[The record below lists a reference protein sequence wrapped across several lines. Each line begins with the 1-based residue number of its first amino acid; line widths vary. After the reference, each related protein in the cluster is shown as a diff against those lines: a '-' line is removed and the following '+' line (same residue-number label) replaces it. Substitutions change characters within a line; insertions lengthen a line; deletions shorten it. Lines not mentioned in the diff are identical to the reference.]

1 MEGGM
6 RVLLVQP
13 DQNRTLGLQQLA
25 RVEPLG
31 LEMLAGALRGAH
43 EVALFDQRL
52 DPDGLPGALADV
64 RPELLGITSSF
75 TIDWPRTLAIARAA
89 KAADPRTF
97 VVAGGH
103 HVSLRPLDARDPA
116 IDAIAVG
123 EGEATLRELADVL
136 AAGGDPRRVP
146 GLVLN
151 EADGQATTAPRPLLR
166 DLDTLPMPDR
176 TLTRAGR
183 ARYYAALAQPLASVE
198 SARGCPYRC
207 SFCAVWQF
215 YQKRVRYK
223 SPARVV
229 EELAQVAEP
238 TVLFTD
244 DNFLA
249 SPKRAAEIARLIRE
263 RGLRHAYGMQARSD
277 AIVRYPELLAAW
289 REIGLQSVFIGFEKP
304 DQGALE
310 GVNKH
315 NSVANNEQALAIL
328 RGLGIEPVT
337 SFIVDPDASR
347 EDFAALRAYVHRLKL
362 QLPAFTILTPLPG
375 TQLFGELQGQLTS
388 EERALYD
395 LSHAVLPTRLP
406 PRRFYAEFARLW
418 ASAYPAWKVALV
430 RLAFA
435 WRARG
440 RRPDEQEGWRIAL
453 AEIRRFANPRAYQV
467 ALAASTNTPTVAA
480 QARTAA

>member
-1 MEGGM
+1 M

-13 DQNRTLGLQQLA
+13 DQNRSVGFQQLA

-31 LEMLAGALRGAH
+31 LEMLAGALLERHAV
-43 EVALFDQRL
+43 ELLDLRL
-52 DPDGLPGALADV
+52 QPDGLATALGAV
-64 RPELLGITSSF
+64 RPELLGISSTF
-75 TIDWPRTLAIARAA
+75 TIDQPRALAIARQA

-97 VVAGGH
+97 VVVGGH
-103 HVSLRPLDARDPA
+103 HPSLYPADFADPA
-116 IDAIAVG
+116 VDAIVVG
-123 EGEATLRELADVL
+123 EGERTIAALADAL
-136 AAGGDPRRVP
+136 AAGADPAGVA

-151 EADGQATTAPRPLLR
+151 RDGRQLPTPPRPLLA
-166 DLDTLPMPDR
+166 DLDALPLPAR
-176 TLTRAGR
+176 SLTRER
-183 ARYYAALAQPLASVE
+183 QRYYLALASPIATLE
-198 SARGCPYRC
+198 TTRGCPYRC
-207 SFCAVWQF
+207 SFCSVWQF
-215 YQKRVRYK
+215 YEKRVRYK

-263 RGLRHAYGMQARSD
+263 RGLRHEYGMQARSD

-315 NSVANNEQALAIL
+315 NSVANNEQALAVL
-328 RGLGIEPVT
+328 RELHVEPVT
-337 SFIVDPDASR
+337 SFIVDPAASR
-347 EDFAALRAYVHRLKL
+347 EDFASLRGYVHRLKL

-375 TQLFGELQGQLTS
+375 TQLFGEVQGQLTS
-388 EERALYD
+388 EDRALYD

-406 PRRFYAEFARLW
+406 PRQFYAEFARLW

-435 WRARG
+435 WRERG

-453 AEIRRFANPRAYQV
+453 AEIRRFANPGAYQV
-467 ALAASTNTPTVAA
+467 ALAASTNPTTVAA
-480 QARTAA
+480 EARSAA

>member
-1 MEGGM
+1 M

-97 VVAGGH
+97 VVVGGH
-103 HVSLRPLDARDPA
+103 HVSLRPLDARDSA

-123 EGEATLRELADVL
+123 EGEATLRELVDGL
-136 AAGGDPRRVP
+136 AAGEDPRRVP

-151 EADGQATTAPRPLLR
+151 GADGQATTAPRPLLR

-207 SFCAVWQF
+207 TFCSVWRF
-215 YQKRVRYK
+215 YEGRVRFK
-223 SPARVV
+223 SAARVV
-229 EELAQVAEP
+229 EEVAATEEA
-238 TVLFTD
+238 TILFTD

-249 SPKRAAEIARLIRE
+249 SPRRAAEIARLIRE
-263 RGLRHAYGMQARSD
+263 RGLRKDYNLQARSD
-277 AIVRYPELLAAW
+277 TIVRHPELLAAW
-289 REIGLQSVFIGFEKP
+289 REIGLTTVVIGFEKP
-304 DQGALE
+304 DQAALE

-347 EDFAALRAYVHRLKL
+347 EDFAALRAYVRKLHL
-362 QLPAFTILTPLPG
+362 QLPLFAVLTPLPG
-375 TQLFGELQGQLTS
+375 TELFTS
-388 EERALYD
+388 EEARLTTADYGRFD
-395 LSHAVLPTRLP
+395 LVHAVVPTALPV
-406 PRRFYAEFARLW
+406 AEFYTELAGLW
-418 ASAYPAWKVALV
+418 RTAYPRPKITLAWLALAARDLV
-430 RLAFA
+430 RRAPAAHRAA
-435 WRARG
+435 W
-440 RRPDEQEGWRIAL
+440 QTAL
-453 AEIRRFANPRAYQV
+453 AEILRFGDPRAYRPE
-467 ALAASTNTPTVAA
+467 AAELPDRAVRLSA
-480 QARTAA
+480 